1 VQQAAVVMQAPW
13 HSLNPIGRT
22 GTGSPSTSSSSG
34 IPPSRSSGS
43 SDTRLPHGWNVG
55 LHWMPQVVPSHVACP
70 LGGTL
75 QGEQD
80 VPHEFTLVSE
90 AHAPPQ
96 SCVIAGHWSTQVSC
110 MGMHVPAHGF

>member
-1 VQQAAVVMQAPW
+1 MHTPLHKLNPPLHWHWFPEHVEFIGHSAVVQQAVAEMHW
-13 HSLNPIGRT
+13 
-22 GTGSPSTSSSSG
+22 
-34 IPPSRSSGS
+34 
-43 SDTRLPHGWNVG
+43 LPHALNVG
-55 LHWMPQVVPSHVACP
+55 LHWMLQVVPSQVACP

-96 SCVIAGHWSTQVSC
+96 SCVIAGHWVVQAFC